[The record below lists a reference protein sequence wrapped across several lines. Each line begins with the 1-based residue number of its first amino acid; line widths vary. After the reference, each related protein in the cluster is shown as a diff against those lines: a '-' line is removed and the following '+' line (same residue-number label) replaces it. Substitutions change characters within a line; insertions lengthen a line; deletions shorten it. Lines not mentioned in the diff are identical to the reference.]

1 MSDPDAYRTKREW
14 EVKKITAT
22 VPRAAL
28 FKEEPERGI
37 EIYGD
42 GIGRVD
48 LVDHMG
54 SDLTIV
60 NSARVSFG
68 KHKEALDEKDKGL
81 VNYLVK
87 HRHTSTFEHNVATF
101 RFVVPLFVR
110 SQHHRHRTWSYNEIS
125 RRYTDVNIQFYEP
138 HAFRTQHK
146 SNRQA
151 SNAEELINPEV
162 EWGGYAPCPASDL
175 VSIHNEKSL
184 DLFEALVEAG
194 VCREQARGVLPQNLY
209 TEYYGTVNL
218 NNLLKFIDLRT
229 HEGAQ
234 WEIQKVAEACLE
246 IAEGLWPVEVGAYRQ
261 AKKTKNKLK
270 GLKAILDQERAFI
283 IEINAGGQHDGL
295 SYNELIEM
303 IDEFLES
310 EE

>member
-1 MSDPDAYRTKREW
+1 M
-14 EVKKITAT
+14 KKNLWKSID
-22 VPRAAL
+22 
-28 FKEEPERGI
+28 
-37 EIYGD
+37 IYGD

-68 KHKEALDEKDKGL
+68 KHKEKLDGKDERL
-81 VNYLVK
+81 INYLVN
-87 HRHTSTFEHNVATF
+87 HRHTSTFEHNIATF

-138 HAFRTQHK
+138 EAFRTQHK

-151 SNAEELINPEV
+151 SNADELIDPEV
-162 EWGGYAPCPASDL
+162 GVRWTGDMKTASEEMR
-175 VSIHNEKSL
+175 IHHENSL
-184 DLFEALVEAG
+184 HLFNQLIEAG

-246 IAEGLWPVEVGAYRQ
+246 IAEGLWPVAVGAYRR
-261 AKKTKNKLK
+261 AKN
-270 GLKAILDQERAFI
+270 D
-283 IEINAGGQHDGL
+283 
-295 SYNELIEM
+295 
-303 IDEFLES
+303 
-310 EE
+310 